1 MPEPLRHARF
11 RAMWAATIVSQFGT
25 FIQVVATSWAMVQ
38 LNGSATMVSLVQ
50 TAANLPVMLFA
61 VSAGALADIFSRR
74 SVMLGAQFVMLL
86 LSVVLAALAAIG
98 ALTPMLL
105 LALTFLIG
113 CGTAVH
119 WPAWQASVGEL
130 VPRAQIPSAVAANIV
145 GNNVARSLGPAIG
158 GAIVLVAGA
167 TLAFIVNALSY
178 LGIIAVLWRW
188 RPERTEQARR
198 GYWAVLAEGF
208 RYGMTHLRT
217 RGLLIRAGMFSLS
230 AAAIWG
236 LMPVV
241 AVRLDG
247 GPDLLGMLFG
257 CFGVGA
263 MGGAVASVML
273 RGRYGSE
280 FVLRAGIGVF
290 LAAVAAIGLT
300 RSVPIAIVAHLLAGA
315 GWVSTLSTF
324 NVTLQLATPRD
335 LVGRTI
341 ALYQTTTFGGL
352 AIGSAL
358 WGIIADRVG
367 VGTAL
372 TISAACLLAG
382 VVAGLRLPLPQH
394 RNE

>member
-1 MPEPLRHARF
+1 MPEPLRIPRF

-38 LNGSATMVSLVQ
+38 LEGSATMVSLVQ
-50 TAANLPVMLFA
+50 TAANLPTMLFA

-74 SVMLGAQFVMLL
+74 SVMLGAQFAMLL
-86 LSVVLAALAAIG
+86 LSALLAALAALG

-130 VPRAQIPSAVAANIV
+130 VPRAQISSAVAANIV

-167 TLAFIVNALSY
+167 TLAFLANALSY
-178 LGIIAVLWRW
+178 LAIITVLWRW
-188 RPERTEQARR
+188 RPEKSERR
-198 GYWAVLAEGF
+198 HSGYWAVLAEGF
-208 RYGMTHLRT
+208 RYGVTHRHT
-217 RGLLIRAGMFSLS
+217 RALLIRAAMFSLS

-247 GPDLLGMLFG
+247 GPDLLGILFG

-263 MGGAVASVML
+263 MGGAVAAVTLRDRFGAEAVL
-273 RGRYGSE
+273 RG
-280 FVLRAGIGVF
+280 GIAIF
-290 LAAVAAIGLT
+290 LLAIAALGLT
-300 RSVPIAIVAHLLAGA
+300 KSIPVAVIAHLAAGA

-324 NVTLQLATPRD
+324 NVTLQLGTPRE

-352 AIGSAL
+352 AIGSL
-358 WGIIADRVG
+358 IWGMAADRVG
-367 VGTAL
+367 VGPAL
-372 TISAACLLAG
+372 TISAICLALGLIAG
-382 VVAGLRLPLPQH
+382 TRLPLPRQQPL
-394 RNE
+394 